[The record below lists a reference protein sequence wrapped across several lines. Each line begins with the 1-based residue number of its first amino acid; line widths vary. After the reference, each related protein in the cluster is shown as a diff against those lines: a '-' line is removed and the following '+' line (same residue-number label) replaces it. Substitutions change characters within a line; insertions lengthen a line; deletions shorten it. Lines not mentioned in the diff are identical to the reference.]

1 VVIEDTNRINKI
13 DKPIIKRKIIKVKM
27 IITTKKI
34 INITKIKIMKNV
46 EDGEVEEEDKIIK
59 IEMKK

>member
-1 VVIEDTNRINKI
+1 MVIEDTNRINKI